1 MKQATLPLVLMTI
14 LLAASMS
21 PAISADT
28 TSRSTPDMTIA
39 SFTLS
44 NAGSISQ
51 NGTVIAEDST
61 HVVRIQVRNIGVSAG
76 QATVALLLQG
86 TPSSGDLVI
95 DTANVGVGNAGGGC
109 PTAIISWNA
118 FLADGQILK
127 AEVTSFGDSTTA
139 HEPDQ
144 MIAAVQQ

>member
-76 QATVALLLQG
+76 QAT
-86 TPSSGDLVI
+86 
-95 DTANVGVGNAGGGC
+95 
-109 PTAIISWNA
+109 
-118 FLADGQILK
+118 
-127 AEVTSFGDSTTA
+127 SFW
-139 HEPDQ
+139 
-144 MIAAVQQ
+144 